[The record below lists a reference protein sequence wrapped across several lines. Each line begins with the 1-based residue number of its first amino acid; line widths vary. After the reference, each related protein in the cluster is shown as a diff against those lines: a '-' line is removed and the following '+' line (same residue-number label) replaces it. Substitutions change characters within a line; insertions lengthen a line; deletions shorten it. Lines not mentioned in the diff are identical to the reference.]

1 LILEA
6 VMFDFMFN
14 SNFKTREAA
23 YSYLRASASDVYSL
37 SQKTATRAAFT
48 YVKTLAKAN
57 VGGNATA
64 QARIE
69 TLMTLLDDVVFGATN
84 DGSTCQTDA
93 RAADYAR
100 LQLERNRDYIVAEI
114 TAYGAATYTTTVTA
128 ATAATDLFTCTST
141 SWMQRGAPIR
151 FTGTVFGGVNTT
163 TTYFIQNVVS
173 STTFKIST
181 TRNSNTAF
189 DIASDAAGS
198 MTVNLYYAVGSCE
211 RDVNEYLNAVKFDT
225 QYPGNY
231 QSRLAARYYAN
242 AVRGSLEEDM
252 YYLRNGTGIRNQT
265 LQGLTG
271 AGALETKAARTAA
284 AVGVDI
290 NNIDKDASSVASC
303 F

>member
-1 LILEA
+1 
-6 VMFDFMFN
+6 
-14 SNFKTREAA
+14 
-23 YSYLRASASDVYSL
+23 
-37 SQKTATRAAFT
+37 
-48 YVKTLAKAN
+48 
-57 VGGNATA
+57 
-64 QARIE
+64 
-69 TLMTLLDDVVFGATN
+69 MTLLDDVVFGATN

-128 ATAATDLFTCTST
+128 ATAATDVFTCTST

-151 FTGTVFGGVNTT
+151 FTGTVLGGINTT

-181 TRNSNTAF
+181 TRNSNTALN
-189 DIASDAAGS
+189 IASDAAGS

-252 YYLRNGTGIRNQT
+252 YYLRNGTGVRNQT

-271 AGALETKAARTAA
+271 DLLAPNAYGTSRVSAGAFCSLDPGWGPDDFRTWIIKRSPYVQNVTTFGTACIGQKIDGA
-284 AVGVDI
+284 LHNGGNDSIVSNDFTQVVSDGIGAWI
-290 NNIDKDASSVASC
+290 TNNGRAELVSVFS
-303 F
+303 